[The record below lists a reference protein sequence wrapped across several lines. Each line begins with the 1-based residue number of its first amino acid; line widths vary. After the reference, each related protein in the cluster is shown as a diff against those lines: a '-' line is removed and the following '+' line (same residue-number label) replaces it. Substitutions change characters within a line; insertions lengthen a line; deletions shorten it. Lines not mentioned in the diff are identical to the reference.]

1 MDNSID
7 LDLDLDLD
15 LTVSLDDEEDEPDPL
30 AGIVYTGDVEADT
43 KAETGAIKNAFAAR
57 AKREA
62 DRMRK
67 ATDSEYWLCVCFQS
81 REQVEEFLRLS
92 RWAKAGAKYIDGQ
105 KLAKQLSVPITP
117 EAPLPLNHGRIDKK
131 FADMSEE
138 A

>member
-15 LTVSLDDEEDEPDPL
+15 LTLSLDDEEDEPDPL

-43 KAETGAIKNAFAAR
+43 RAETGAIKNAFAAR

-92 RWAKAGAKYIDGQ
+92 RWAKAGAKY
-105 KLAKQLSVPITP
+105 VPPPPSPRMVMTSP
-117 EAPLPLNHGRIDKK
+117 GA
-131 FADMSEE
+131 
-138 A
+138 